1 MLTIEQI
8 KDAVAKV
15 GKKYGIKNAY
25 LFGSYAKNTANE
37 DSDVD
42 LIIDDNGN
50 IESLIS
56 LSGFRLDLIDE
67 LGGVDVDVLTV
78 DGMKPRFFDL
88 IKNDR
93 ILVYG
98 A

>member
-1 MLTIEQI
+1 MLTIDEI
-8 KDAVAKV
+8 KAAVTKV

-25 LFGSYAKNTANE
+25 LFGSYARGEANE

-42 LIIDDNGN
+42 VIIDAGK
-50 IESLIS
+50 IRSYLG
-56 LSGFRLDLIDE
+56 LSGFRVELVNE
-67 LGGVDVDVLTV
+67 LGKDVDVLTD
-78 DGMKPRFFDL
+78 DGVHPKFFEF

-98 A
+98 S

>member
-1 MLTIEQI
+1 MDEI
-8 KDAVAKV
+8 KTAVTKA

-25 LFGSYAKNTANE
+25 LFGSYARGEATE

-42 LIIDDNGN
+42 IIIDRGEVKTYNQYADLHYELENDLG
-50 IESLIS
+50 EVDL
-56 LSGFRLDLIDE
+56 LS
-67 LGGVDVDVLTV
+67 T
-78 DGMKPRFFDL
+78 DGIHPRFYEL

-93 ILVYG
+93 IPLYG